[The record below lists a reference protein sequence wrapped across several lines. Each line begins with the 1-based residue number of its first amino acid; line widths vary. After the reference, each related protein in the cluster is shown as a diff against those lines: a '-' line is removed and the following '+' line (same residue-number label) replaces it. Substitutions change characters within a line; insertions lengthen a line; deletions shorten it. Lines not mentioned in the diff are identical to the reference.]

1 MTTASEAGAVLTGDP
16 HEIQVTVDYLPAAEP
31 FHHPYTLETLAE
43 TVREAAMKFFG
54 VQDRQ
59 ERDTYHYFLEIHGT
73 RITDTSQPI
82 SNFLEHGHELHFHLV
97 EQIIPGSS
105 R

>member
-1 MTTASEAGAVLTGDP
+1 
-16 HEIQVTVDYLPAAEP
+16 
-31 FHHPYTLETLAE
+31 
-43 TVREAAMKFFG
+43 MKFFG

-97 EQIIPGSS
+97 EQITPGSS
-105 R
+105 